1 MPCWQQLFP
10 DVSVSFKLINE
21 QQLQKK
27 LQKTTLTLHVGPDM
41 PHNNQETWPLSGWDV
56 NRWPRCW
63 PTVSL
68 AIGNTKPGGSD
79 WFSRTRT
86 AGEAGWR
93 EKQGEGNSQRW
104 RDTQTHQT
112 DTDTH
117 VSVRPQ
123 TQWHARTR
131 AQAQIVSTGA
141 STAISTNETVR
152 SFMRSKLQ
160 TEFILLDQGWI
171 LVPGNAEL

>member
-21 QQLQKK
+21 QQLQKNSK
-27 LQKTTLTLHVGPDM
+27 KTTLTLHVGPDM

-123 TQWHARTR
+123 TQWHARTHTR
-131 AQAQIVSTGA
+131 SSTDRFHGRFNCHQHKWNSPIIHAVEA
-141 STAISTNETVR
+141 SDWIYFIR
-152 SFMRSKLQ
+152 SRMDFSA
-160 TEFILLDQGWI
+160 W
-171 LVPGNAEL
+171 